1 MRIKN
6 VLFFLLFVSAVLFI
20 PLGLKNL
27 NYGFKIAKLHVQ
39 LPHNPQWEIGSELS
53 KDALHAILSQR
64 FRFLGKGAQCYAFV
78 SEDDQYVLKL
88 FRFDRKK
95 KKARPQKKADRFLS
109 ACKLGY
115 ELARTETALVYLHLN
130 LSSEMLPILRARAPN
145 GRPFSLPLDSYR
157 FAIQKKAELLE
168 KSLSLALAQGVLNQ
182 RIDAIAD
189 LLESRSAKGIG
200 NSDPNLWRNFGFVG
214 QQAVE
219 IDFGNYKVRSDLLN
233 EEAKRQELRRYLA
246 PLRVWVADHSPEG
259 LAHFDERMALWM
271 RV

>member
-6 VLFFLLFVSAVLFI
+6 IAFFFLVVSSALFI

-27 NYGFKIAKLHVQ
+27 NYGFKIAKLHVH
-39 LPHNPQWEIGSELS
+39 LPHNPEWEIASELS
-53 KDALHAILSQR
+53 KDALHGILSQR

-95 KKARPQKKADRFLS
+95 KRALPQKKAYRFLS

-115 ELARTETALVYLHLN
+115 ELARNETALVYLHLN
-130 LSSEMLPILRARAPN
+130 LTSGMLPILNARAPN

-168 KSLSLALAQGVLNQ
+168 KSLFAALSQGVLAQ
-182 RIDAIAD
+182 RIDAIAN

-214 QQAVE
+214 DEAVE

-233 EEAKRQELRRYLA
+233 EEAKRQELKRYLI
-246 PLRVWVADHSPEG
+246 PLRSWVADRSPES
-259 LAHFDERMALWM
+259 LPYFDERTALWM
-271 RV
+271 RA